1 VPEFPAARVYSRH
14 FRQVRAKTQWLGN
27 SSMTRARY
35 YFAVLFHRQRGSSQG
50 FSIFSSTDGK
60 RTRQHV
66 NGSGLTG
73 CLLLPQ
79 AMAAYEHPVR
89 EGVPDCCFYI
99 KTGQCKLGLGCKY
112 NHPPQDDRVRAPLC
126 AFVDARNSVRQL
138 SACDGAGCCRG
149 SMGLSSCKNCDVF
162 CFTGK
167 RKIFFI
173 YL

>member
-1 VPEFPAARVYSRH
+1 MHGTISP
-14 FRQVRAKTQWLGN
+14 
-27 SSMTRARY
+27 Y
-35 YFAVLFHRQRGSSQG
+35 YFTGKGAVRKDFLYLA
-50 FSIFSSTDGK
+50 DGK

-99 KTGQCKLGLGCKY
+99 KTGQCKFGLGCKY
-112 NHPPQDDRVRAPLC
+112 NHPPQDDPVRAPLC

-149 SMGLSSCKNCDVF
+149 SMGLSSCTEGGV
-162 CFTGK
+162 GGWVGGWVGGG
-167 RKIFFI
+167 RGSR
-173 YL
+173 